1 MDTSK
6 QVSVPAPAPQ
16 APPATPAPAAPPA
29 SAAPAPLD
37 FINKSSGGGMGFS
50 KPMKSRPSIPDNVV
64 LSLGW
69 CSVALRESPEGS
81 LLKPSRDVTSGKRFE
96 PVFDVLVC
104 IPDDAT
110 SIGSILWLMVTGGD
124 TVDWIWRSGS
134 EGRPNSPSSSF
145 VGALF
150 LLLGFIVPFVFNNNL
165 NAGNDVE
172 DFFSKYMAAQLL
184 HYVCSDIRKFVE
196 LVLGGV
202 QKFACDNQAKSDDV
216 LIVKLPET

>member
-50 KPMKSRPSIPDNVV
+50 K
-64 LSLGW
+64 
-69 CSVALRESPEGS
+69 
-81 LLKPSRDVTSGKRFE
+81 
-96 PVFDVLVC
+96 VLVF
-104 IPDDAT
+104 
-110 SIGSILWLMVTGGD
+110 W
-124 TVDWIWRSGS
+124 
-134 EGRPNSPSSSF
+134 
-145 VGALF
+145 
-150 LLLGFIVPFVFNNNL
+150 FIVPFVFNNNL

-184 HYVCSDIRKFVE
+184 HYVCSDIRKFAE